1 MPKICGLLENTTQ
14 KNLLEP
20 KVLFIAFSTLALEL
34 ATLLEHVG
42 FYIQFLT
49 TNTPTL
55 FWYTVFPIV
64 LAQFD
69 VDQFRP
75 PGWFCA
81 GIGVLLLLL
90 QLAVFRGECTCGND
104 MKRGSGIALLQT
116 WKKLQKHKFS
126 KLLCTVG
133 VSVRYYIDFKH

>member
-1 MPKICGLLENTTQ
+1 M
-14 KNLLEP
+14 
-20 KVLFIAFSTLALEL
+20 
-34 ATLLEHVG
+34 
-42 FYIQFLT
+42 
-49 TNTPTL
+49 
-55 FWYTVFPIV
+55 FPIL

-90 QLAVFRGECTCGND
+90 QLAVFRGECSCSSDNT
-104 MKRGSGIALLQT
+104 KKGSGLAALQI
-116 WKKLQKHKFS
+116 WKKLRKHKFS

-133 VSVRYYIDFKH
+133 VS